1 MAAAPKAKKSA
12 AEKPQEWKREASPEV
27 AYTAS
32 IREAVH
38 YSAKTVNSNA
48 FAAGIRLASDDTFD
62 APYLTVSSIGPQQ
75 VAVDYL
81 QNAGRIATHYK
92 KFGALREPAQRA
104 RFIHVPADE
113 EAVIA
118 AALPL
123 LLEGAEHGTH
133 FVDARLRQVL
143 LPTADGIDDENY
155 VALTPL
161 NAAGLSALI
170 GQRVEADIE
179 QKKARNEKP
188 HYRDRA
194 LLGYGGSNPQNVGRW
209 VRAMGRA
216 MVFDAPQE
224 QPAVRKAYAIFYK
237 GLQLRDQLKPQLD
250 AYAQWRHKEL
260 IVNRGRMNGDLASRS
275 QEAALLTDIAN
286 RALALG
292 RAAEAHQ
299 LQPKNWALDPD
310 VELTSDKLASIERE
324 IVDTR
329 LRDGTFNKRF
339 ALWVTGLVKSH
350 LYHPPGEPGLI
361 SVGLSDDDAA
371 RLSTVIERV
380 AR

>member
-1 MAAAPKAKKSA
+1 M
-12 AEKPQEWKREASPEV
+12 
-27 AYTAS
+27 
-32 IREAVH
+32 H

-48 FAAGIRLASDDTFD
+48 FAAGIRLASNDTLD

-75 VAVDYL
+75 VPVDYL
-81 QNAGRIATHYK
+81 QNAGRIATHHK
-92 KFGALREPAQRA
+92 KFGALHDPAQRA
-104 RFIHVPADE
+104 RFVAVPADE
-113 EAVIA
+113 EAAMA

-133 FVDARLRQVL
+133 LVDARLRQVL
-143 LPTADGIDDENY
+143 LPTADGIDDKNY

-161 NAAGLSALI
+161 NAAGLGELI

-179 QKKARNEKP
+179 QKNARDEKP
-188 HYRDRA
+188 QYRNRA

-216 MVFDAPQE
+216 IVFDAPQE
-224 QPAVRKAYAIFYK
+224 QPEMRKAYAIFFR
-237 GLQLRDQLKPQLD
+237 GLQLREQLKPQLG

-260 IVNRGRMNGDLASRS
+260 VANQGRMNGDLASRT
-275 QEAALLTDIAN
+275 QEAALLTEIAK

-292 RAAEAHQ
+292 QAAEAHQ
-299 LQPKNWALDPD
+299 LQHWALDPGI
-310 VELTSDKLASIERE
+310 ELTSSKLAQIERE
-324 IVDTR
+324 IVDSR
-329 LRDGTFNKRF
+329 LRDGSFHNRF
-339 ALWVTGLVKSH
+339 ARWVMSLVKSH
-350 LYHPPGEPGLI
+350 RFKPVNGTDDI

-371 RLSTVIERV
+371 RLSSVIEGV

>member
-1 MAAAPKAKKSA
+1 MAPVQKAKKSA
-12 AEKPQEWKREASPEV
+12 AEKPQEWKQEASPEV

-75 VAVDYL
+75 VPVDYL

-104 RFIHVPADE
+104 RFIRVPADE
-113 EAVIA
+113 EAIIA
-118 AALPL
+118 TALPL
-123 LLEGAEHGTH
+123 LLKGAEHGTH

-143 LPTADGIDDENY
+143 LPTADGIDDQNY

-161 NAAGLSALI
+161 NAAGLSELI

-179 QKKARNEKP
+179 QRKASDEKP
-188 HYRDRA
+188 QYRNRA
-194 LLGYGGSNPQNVGRW
+194 LLGYGGSNPQYVGRW

-224 QPAVRKAYAIFYK
+224 QPAMRKAYAIFYK
-237 GLQLRDQLKPQLD
+237 GVQLRDQLKPQLD

-260 IVNRGRMNGDLASRS
+260 VVNRGLMHGDLASRT
-275 QEAALLTDIAN
+275 EETALLSDIAK
-286 RALALG
+286 RALVLG

-299 LQPKNWALDPD
+299 LQHWALDPGA
-310 VELTSDKLASIERE
+310 ELTDNKLNSIERQ

-329 LRDGTFNKRF
+329 LRDGRFGKRF

-350 LYHPPGEPGLI
+350 LYSPPGGSDFI

-371 RLSTVIERV
+371 RLSTLIEGL

>member
-1 MAAAPKAKKSA
+1 MAPAPKAKKSA
-12 AEKPQEWKREASPEV
+12 AEKPQEWKREALPEV

-75 VAVDYL
+75 VPVDYL
-81 QNAGRIATHYK
+81 QNAGRIATHHK
-92 KFGALREPAQRA
+92 KFGALRDLAQRA
-104 RFIHVPADE
+104 RFIAVPADE
-113 EAVIA
+113 EAAMA

-123 LLEGAEHGTH
+123 LLDRAEHGTH

-143 LPTADGIDDENY
+143 LPTADGIDDDNY

-161 NAAGLSALI
+161 NAAGLSELI
-170 GQRVEADIE
+170 NQRVEADIE
-179 QKKARNEKP
+179 QKKARDEKP
-188 HYRDRA
+188 QYRNRA

-209 VRAMGRA
+209 VRAMGRT

-224 QPAVRKAYAIFYK
+224 QPAMRKAYAIFYK

-250 AYAQWRHKEL
+250 AYAQWRHTL
-260 IVNRGRMNGDLASRS
+260 LLANQGRMNGDLASRT
-275 QEAALLTDIAN
+275 QEATLLSDIAK

-292 RAAEAHQ
+292 QVAEAHQ
-299 LQPKNWALDPD
+299 LQHWALKPGD
-310 VELTSDKLASIERE
+310 ELTDNKLALIERE

-329 LRDGTFNKRF
+329 LRDGTFHKRF
-339 ALWVTGLVKSH
+339 VMWITGLVKGH
-350 LYHPPGEPGLI
+350 RYQPPGESNLI

-371 RLSTVIERV
+371 RLSTTIEGV
-380 AR
+380 AL

>member
-1 MAAAPKAKKSA
+1 MGTVKKTTKAA
-12 AEKPQEWKREASPEV
+12 AEKPQEWKPEASPEV
-27 AYTAS
+27 AYKAS

-48 FAAGIRLASDDTFD
+48 FAAGIRLASNDTFD

-75 VAVDYL
+75 VPVDYL
-81 QNAGRIATHYK
+81 QNAGRIATHHK
-92 KFGALREPAQRA
+92 KFGALRDPAQRA
-104 RFIHVPADE
+104 RFVAVPADE
-113 EAVIA
+113 EAAMA

-123 LLEGAEHGTH
+123 LLDRAEHGTH

-143 LPTADGIDDENY
+143 LPTADGIDDKDY

-161 NAAGLSALI
+161 NAAGLSELI
-170 GQRVEADIE
+170 GQRVEADIAL
-179 QKKARNEKP
+179 KKTRDEKP
-188 HYRDRA
+188 QYRNRA

-224 QPAVRKAYAIFYK
+224 QPAMRKAYAIFFK
-237 GLQLRDQLKPQLD
+237 GLQLREQLRPQLNV
-250 AYAQWRHKEL
+250 YALWRHKEL
-260 IVNRGRMNGDLASRS
+260 SDNKGRMNGDLASRTK
-275 QEAALLTDIAN
+275 EAALLTEIAK

-292 RAAEAHQ
+292 QAAEAHQ
-299 LQPKNWALDPD
+299 LQHWALDPNVD
-310 VELTSDKLASIERE
+310 LINNSIAQIERE
-324 IVDTR
+324 IIDTR
-329 LRDGTFNKRF
+329 LRDSTFNKRL
-339 ALWVTGLVKSH
+339 ALWVTGLVKGH
-350 LYHPPGEPGLI
+350 LYRPPGESNFI

-371 RLSTVIERV
+371 RLSNVIEGL

>member
-1 MAAAPKAKKSA
+1 MATAKKSTKA
-12 AEKPQEWKREASPEV
+12 AEKPQEWKPEASPEA

-38 YSAKTVNSNA
+38 YSAKTVNSNV
-48 FAAGIRLASDDTFD
+48 FAAGIRLASNDTLH
-62 APYLTVSSIGPQQ
+62 APYLTVSSVGPQQ
-75 VAVDYL
+75 VPVDYL
-81 QNAGRIATHYK
+81 QNAGRIATHHK
-92 KFGALREPAQRA
+92 KFGALRDPTQRA
-104 RFIHVPADE
+104 RFIAVPADE
-113 EAVIA
+113 ETAMA

-123 LLEGAEHGTH
+123 LLDRAEHGTH

-143 LPTADGIDDENY
+143 LPTADGIDDKNY

-161 NAAGLSALI
+161 NAAGLSELI
-170 GQRVEADIE
+170 GQRVEADIA
-179 QKKARNEKP
+179 QKKARDEKP
-188 HYRDRA
+188 QYRKRA
-194 LLGYGGSNPQNVGRW
+194 ILGYGGSNPQNVGRW

-216 MVFDAPQE
+216 MVFDAPTE
-224 QPAVRKAYAIFYK
+224 EPAVRKAYAIFYK
-237 GLQLRDQLKPQLD
+237 GLQLREQLKPQLD

-260 IVNRGRMNGDLASRS
+260 VVNRGRMNGDLASRS
-275 QEAALLTDIAN
+275 QEATLLTDIAN

-350 LYHPPGEPGLI
+350 LYRPLGEPDFI

-371 RLSTVIERV
+371 RLSTVIEGV

>member
-1 MAAAPKAKKSA
+1 MATAKKTVKSA
-12 AEKPQEWKREASPEV
+12 TEKPQEWKPEASPEV

-48 FAAGIRLASDDTFD
+48 FAAGIRLASTDTLD
-62 APYLTVSSIGPQQ
+62 APYLTVSSIGPNQ
-75 VAVDYL
+75 VPVDYL
-81 QNAGRIATHYK
+81 QNAGRIATHHK
-92 KFGALREPAQRA
+92 KFGALHDPAQRA
-104 RFIHVPADE
+104 RFIAVPADE
-113 EAVIA
+113 EAAMA

-123 LLEGAEHGTH
+123 LLDGVEHGTH

-143 LPTADGIDDENY
+143 LPTADGIDDNDY

-161 NAAGLSALI
+161 NAAGLSELI
-170 GQRVEADIE
+170 RQRIEADIE
-179 QKKARNEKP
+179 QKKARGESP
-188 HYRDRA
+188 QYRDRA

-224 QPAVRKAYAIFYK
+224 QPAMRKAYAIFFK
-237 GLQLRDQLKPQLD
+237 GLQLGEQLKPQLD

-260 IVNRGRMNGDLASRS
+260 VDNNGRMNGDLASRTK
-275 QEAALLTDIAN
+275 EAALLTAIST
-286 RALALG
+286 RALMLG
-292 RAAEAHQ
+292 EAAEVHQ
-299 LQPKNWALDPD
+299 MQYWALDPNA
-310 VELTSDKLASIERE
+310 ELTNSGVAQIERE

-329 LRDGTFNKRF
+329 LRDGTFNKRL
-339 ALWVTGLVKSH
+339 ARWVTGLVKGHS
-350 LYHPPGEPGLI
+350 YRPPGESDLVSI
-361 SVGLSDDDAA
+361 GLSGDDAA
-371 RLSTVIERV
+371 RLSTVIEGV

>member
-1 MAAAPKAKKSA
+1 MATAKRTTKAA
-12 AEKPQEWKREASPEV
+12 AEKPQEWKPEASAEV

-48 FAAGIRLASDDTFD
+48 FAAGIRLASADTFD
-62 APYLTVSSIGPQQ
+62 APYLTVSSIGPQK
-75 VAVDYL
+75 VPVDYL
-81 QNAGRIATHYK
+81 QNAGRIATHHK
-92 KFGALREPAQRA
+92 KFGALRDPAQRA
-104 RFIHVPADE
+104 RFVSVPADE
-113 EAVIA
+113 EAAIA

-123 LLEGAEHGTH
+123 LLDRAEHGTH

-143 LPTADGIDDENY
+143 LPTADGIDDNNY

-161 NAAGLSALI
+161 NAAGLSELI
-170 GQRVEADIE
+170 GQRIEAEIE
-179 QKKARNEKP
+179 QTKARNETPK
-188 HYRDRA
+188 YRSRT

-209 VRAMGRA
+209 VRAMGRT

-224 QPAVRKAYAIFYK
+224 QPAVRKAYAFFYK
-237 GLQLRDQLKPQLD
+237 GVQFRDKLKRQLD
-250 AYAQWRHKEL
+250 AYALWRHQVL
-260 IVNRGRMNGDLASRS
+260 VANQGRVTGDLARRT
-275 QEAALLTDIAN
+275 QEATLLRAIAEE
-286 RALALG
+286 ALALG
-292 RAAEAHQ
+292 RAAQAHQ

-310 VELTSDKLASIERE
+310 VELTSDKLAPIERE

-329 LRDGTFNKRF
+329 LRDGTFSKRF
-339 ALWVTGLVKSH
+339 ALWVTGLIKGH
-350 LYHPPGEPGLI
+350 LYRPPGESSVI

-371 RLSTVIERV
+371 RLSSVIEEV

>member
-1 MAAAPKAKKSA
+1 MAAATKAKKLV
-12 AEKPQEWKREASPEV
+12 AEKPQEWKREASPEA

-62 APYLTVSSIGPQQ
+62 APYLTVSSIGPRQ
-75 VAVDYL
+75 VPVDYL

-104 RFIHVPADE
+104 RFIQVPADE
-113 EAVIA
+113 EAIIA

-123 LLEGAEHGTH
+123 LLKGAEHGTH

-161 NAAGLSALI
+161 NAAGLSELI

-179 QKKARNEKP
+179 QKKARDEKP
-188 HYRDRA
+188 HYRNRA

-209 VRAMGRA
+209 VRSMGRA
-216 MVFDAPQE
+216 MVFNAPQE
-224 QPAVRKAYAIFYK
+224 QPATRKAYAIFYK
-237 GLQLRDQLKPQLD
+237 GLQLPDQLKPQLD
-250 AYAQWRHKEL
+250 AYAQWRHKML
-260 IVNRGRMNGDLASRS
+260 LANQGRMTGDLASRT
-275 QEAALLTDIAN
+275 EEVALLTEIAK

-292 RAAEAHQ
+292 QAAEAHQ
-299 LQPKNWALDPD
+299 LQHWALDPG
-310 VELTSDKLASIERE
+310 VELTDNKHIPIERE

-329 LRDGTFNKRF
+329 LRDGTFSKRF

-361 SVGLSDDDAA
+361 SVGLSADDAA
-371 RLSTVIERV
+371 RLSTVIEGV